1 MTFKKYLLLIMLLII
16 SLANIY
22 SQQQPAEQQ
31 EEAVSE
37 EDLVIID
44 EDSANT
50 PQPDITERELGTFT
64 FFDFLRMIL
73 ILLFVI
79 LCIYALFY
87 FLKKAGYQKYDE
99 NELINIVASKSISPN
114 KVLHIVE
121 IGNQLLVISSTDSSI
136 NFLTELTDKETVDTV
151 RLYKGETRKPP
162 ENSFYN
168 YLLGNLF
175 RGKTPERNKGKIG
188 ENSDFS
194 SEYLKKQRE
203 RIEKM

>member
-16 SLANIY
+16 SSANIY
-22 SQQQPAEQQ
+22 SQQPVEQQ

-44 EDSANT
+44 EDSGNT
-50 PQPDITERELGTFT
+50 PQADITERELGTFT

-121 IGNQLLVISSTDSSI
+121 VGNQLLVISSTDNSI

-151 RLYKGETRKPP
+151 RLYKG
-162 ENSFYN
+162 
-168 YLLGNLF
+168 
-175 RGKTPERNKGKIG
+175 
-188 ENSDFS
+188 
-194 SEYLKKQRE
+194 
-203 RIEKM
+203 

>member
-16 SLANIY
+16 SSANIY
-22 SQQQPAEQQ
+22 SQQPVEQQ

-44 EDSANT
+44 EDSGNT
-50 PQPDITERELGTFT
+50 PQADITERELGTFT

-121 IGNQLLVISSTDSSI
+121 VGNQLLVISSTDNSI

-151 RLYKGETRKPP
+151 RLYKGETKKPP

-175 RGKTPERNKGKIG
+175 RGKTAERNKGKIG